1 VADPI
6 ATAAPLLDCRA
17 LSLAVP
23 GRVLFRG
30 LDFAVNAG
38 ECWVIVGPNGAG
50 KTTMLAALAGLTEPA
65 AGTIHYGGV
74 LLASL
79 PPRERARRRGFMP
92 QDSVDYFPAT
102 VRETVLVGRHPHL
115 ARWSW
120 EGAPDIERAERALA
134 DVGLAGLGP
143 RQVDTLSGGERRRV
157 ALATLFAQDPE
168 LLLLDEPSS
177 HLDLAHQIDALDA
190 VVRLARDGRK
200 AVVMVL
206 HDLHLALRYADH
218 AIALGRDGVVAGDA
232 DSILTAERL
241 SALFGHPLLALG
253 AGRRRTFIPA

>member
-1 VADPI
+1 MAEP
-6 ATAAPLLDCRA
+6 TAAAAPPLACRA

-50 KTTMLAALAGLTEPA
+50 KTTLLNALAGLAEPA
-65 AGTIHYGGV
+65 AGSVEYGGV
-74 LLASL
+74 PLASL
-79 PPRERARRRGFMP
+79 PPRERARRRGYMP
-92 QDSVDYFPAT
+92 QDNVDYFPAT

-115 ARWSW
+115 ARWAW
-120 EGAPDIERAERALA
+120 EGAPDLERAERALA
-134 DVGLAGLGP
+134 DVGLAGLGS
-143 RQVDTLSGGERRRV
+143 RQVASLSGGERRRV

-206 HDLHLALRYADH
+206 HDLHLALRYADR
-218 AIALGRDGVVAGDA
+218 AIALGRDGAVAGDA
-232 DSILTAERL
+232 DAILTAERL
-241 SALFGHPLLALG
+241 SALFGHRLLALG
-253 AGRRRTFIPA
+253 EGRRRSFIPA